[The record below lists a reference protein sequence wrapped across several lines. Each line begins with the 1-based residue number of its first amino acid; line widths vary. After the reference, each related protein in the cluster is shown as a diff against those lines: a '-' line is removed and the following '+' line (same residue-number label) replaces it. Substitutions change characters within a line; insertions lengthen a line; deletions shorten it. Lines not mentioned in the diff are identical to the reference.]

1 MLLCINDVH
10 LMPRIKEA
18 KLSAERLGNLTWIG
32 RDVRCLW
39 CDCNEHLH
47 QEVARRHVSG
57 IKGAHKANVVFW
69 IGSVKA
75 ELFMKFTDRCLLR
88 RFVPFELATW
98 EGDLSAVAATLCALD
113 QQHLAV
119 KRVRVNALATTRW
132 AAAPECHRGH

>member
-1 MLLCINDVH
+1 MH
-10 LMPRIKEA
+10 LVSRVKEA
-18 KLSAERLGNLTWIG
+18 KLCTKGFGNLTWIG

-39 CDCNEHLH
+39 CDCNEHLY
-47 QEVARRHVSG
+47 QEVARRN
-57 IKGAHKANVVFW
+57 IRCIERAHKTNVVFW
-69 IGSVKA
+69 IGGMEA
-75 ELFMKFTDRCLLR
+75 ELFMELADGRLFW

-98 EGDLSAVAATLCALD
+98 EGDLSAVAATLCALN